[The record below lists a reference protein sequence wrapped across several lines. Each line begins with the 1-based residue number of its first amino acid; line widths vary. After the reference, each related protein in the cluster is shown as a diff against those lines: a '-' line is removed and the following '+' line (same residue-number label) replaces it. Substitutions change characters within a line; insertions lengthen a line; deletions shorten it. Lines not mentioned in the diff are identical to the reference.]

1 MLEFIYFIADM
12 FEGAQILIEVPF
24 QYSQRDQLLQFME
37 SKFPGAEILLIHAEV
52 NEPQVSE
59 AFVEHDSTAHR
70 ANAEPAGQSQDA
82 TAVMQEAK
90 EGLSKFTKP
99 AES

>member
-1 MLEFIYFIADM
+1 M

-37 SKFPGAEILLIHAEV
+37 SKFPGAEILLMHAEV

-59 AFVEHDSTAHR
+59 TFVEHDSGAHR

-82 TAVMQEAK
+82 TAVMQETK
-90 EGLSKFTKP
+90 EALSEFTKP

>member
-1 MLEFIYFIADM
+1 M

-24 QYSQRDQLLQFME
+24 QYSQRNQLLQFME

-59 AFVEHDSTAHR
+59 TFVEHDSTAHH
-70 ANAEPAGQSQDA
+70 ANAEPPGQSQDA
-82 TAVMQEAK
+82 TAVMEETKDA
-90 EGLSKFTKP
+90 LSEFTKP
-99 AES
+99 AQS

>member
-1 MLEFIYFIADM
+1 M

-52 NEPQVSE
+52 DEPQVSE
-59 AFVEHDSTAHR
+59 TFVEHESRAHS
-70 ANAEPAGQSQDA
+70 ANAEPTGQSQDA
-82 TAVMQEAK
+82 AAVMEEIKDALSEFTEA
-90 EGLSKFTKP
+90 T
-99 AES
+99 ES

>member
-1 MLEFIYFIADM
+1 M

-37 SKFPGAEILLIHAEV
+37 SKFPGAEILLRHAEV

-59 AFVEHDSTAHR
+59 TFVEHDSGAHR
-70 ANAEPAGQSQDA
+70 ANAEPTGQSQDA
-82 TAVMQEAK
+82 TAVM
-90 EGLSKFTKP
+90 
-99 AES
+99 